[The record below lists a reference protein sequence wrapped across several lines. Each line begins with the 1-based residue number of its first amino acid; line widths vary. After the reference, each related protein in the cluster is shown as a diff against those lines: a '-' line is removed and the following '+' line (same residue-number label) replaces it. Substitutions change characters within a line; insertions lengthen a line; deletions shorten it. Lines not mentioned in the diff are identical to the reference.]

1 MEKILNDKII
11 EMIHALGNEI
21 KEDPRATALQ
31 SAADTYNES
40 NELRTL
46 ITEYNVHQT
55 ALSAE
60 YSKEEHDEDVIR
72 SIEKRLEELYNEITN
87 CAAYA
92 DYAHAKDEYDAYYS
106 EVLAE
111 LEFAITGHRPCS
123 HDCSCC
129 DGGCH

>member
-11 EMIHALGNEI
+11 EMIHVLGNEI

-31 SAADTYNES
+31 GAADIYNES
-40 NELRTL
+40 SELRAL

-60 YSKEEHDEDVIR
+60 YSKEDHDNDVIKN
-72 SIEKRLEELYNEITN
+72 IENRLDELYNEITT
-87 CAAYA
+87 CAAYV
-92 DYAHAKDEYDAYYS
+92 DYMRAKEEYDAYYA
-106 EVLAE
+106 EILGE

-123 HDCSCC
+123 HDCSSC
-129 DGGCH
+129 GGCH